1 MLPLSG
7 LEGGG
12 KRTDIFIRNNA
23 SSSMNVLPGQAFTAD
38 YVYDSNPDDALSGWR
53 VMTFTFEDDVTDRL
67 PSVYF
72 YSSDFVGE
80 GKSAKEKFYR
90 VFDLIRMH
98 LCLPEFSPERIE
110 QALKAFE
117 KPDG

>member
-38 YVYDSNPDDALSGWR
+38 YVYDSNPDDALSGWW